1 MLEGRL
7 QRLNNTQI
15 RNAKAQNKPVKLTDG
30 EGLYLLVTSQ
40 GSKHWRLR
48 YRLAGKENVFAIGT
62 YPVIGLKEAREDRTA
77 AKKLIAKGIHPAHN
91 RKLEKIRKSHE
102 HANSFEAVAKE
113 WLLNQADSW
122 TDRTIQQRKSI
133 LKRDVYP
140 EIGTLPIKQVT
151 PAHVLAILKKVE
163 SRAPSIAVIAN
174 QLIGS
179 ISRYAVSTLRAE
191 IDPTNPL
198 RGSLKQIQTQ
208 HKKPLTPEEIPGFM
222 SALEN
227 YPGYFSNKIA
237 LKLVMLTLARSVEML
252 HARWDEFD
260 LDSATWI
267 VPAERMKKRQQH
279 TVPLSRQAVD
289 LLKTLQPLTGKSEYL
304 FPNRSNLTRP
314 VSIGVL
320 WKMVAR
326 MGYQGRFSPH
336 GIRATGSTILN
347 EQGFRADV
355 IERQLAHT
363 ERNKVR
369 ASYNQAEYLKERRAM
384 MQEWA
389 DYLDSLQIHTTKVV
403 NIKGM
408 I

>member
-1 MLEGRL
+1 M
-7 QRLNNTQI
+7 QKLNNTQI
-15 RNAKAQNKPVKLTDG
+15 RNAKTLKTPYKLTDG
-30 EGLYLLVTSQ
+30 EGLYLLVTLQ
-40 GSKHWRLR
+40 GTKHWRLR

-62 YPVIGLKEAREDRTA
+62 YPVIGLSEAREKKIA
-77 AKKLIAKGIHPAHN
+77 AKKLIAKGIHPAHE
-91 RKLEKIRKSHE
+91 RKLEKIRKTHE
-102 HANSFEAVAKE
+102 HANSFEAVAEE
-113 WLLNQADSW
+113 WLSNQADSW
-122 TDRTIQQRKSI
+122 TPRTLLQRKSI
-133 LKRDVYP
+133 LERDVYP
-140 EIGTLPIKQVT
+140 EIGTSPIKQVT

-163 SRAPSIAVIAN
+163 ARAPSIAVIVN
-174 QLIGS
+174 QLIGA
-179 ISRYAVSTLRAE
+179 ISRYAVATLRADS
-191 IDPTNPL
+191 DPTNPL

-222 SALEN
+222 AALED
-227 YPGYFSNKIA
+227 YSGYFSNKIA
-237 LKLVMLTLARSVEML
+237 LKMLMLTLVRTVELL

-260 LDSATWI
+260 LDAATWI
-267 VPAERMKKRQQH
+267 IPAERMKQRQQH

-289 LLKTLQPLTGKSEYL
+289 SLKTLQPLTGKSEYL

-347 EQGFRADV
+347 EQGFRSDV

-369 ASYNQAEYLKERRAM
+369 ASYNQAEYLGERRAM
-384 MQEWA
+384 MQQWA
-389 DYLDSLQIHTTKVV
+389 DYIDGLKSGSEVVPIHAG
-403 NIKGM
+403 KGK
-408 I
+408 

>member
-1 MLEGRL
+1 L
-7 QRLNNTQI
+7 QKLKNTQI
-15 RNAKAQNKPVKLTDG
+15 RNAKALKTPYKITDG
-30 EGLYLLVTSQ
+30 EGLYLLVTPQ

-48 YRLAGKENVFAIGT
+48 YRLAGKENVFAIGS
-62 YPVIGLKEAREDRTA
+62 YSVIGLKEAREKKIA
-77 AKKLIAKGIHPAHN
+77 AKKLIANGIHPAAN
-91 RKLEKIRKSHE
+91 RKLEKIRKTHE

-113 WLLNQADSW
+113 WLTNQADSW
-122 TDRTIQQRKSI
+122 TPRTLQQRKSI
-133 LKRDVYP
+133 LERDVYP
-140 EIGTLPIKQVT
+140 VIGKLPIKQVLPT
-151 PAHVLAILKKVE
+151 HVLAILKKVE
-163 SRAPSIAVIAN
+163 SRAPAIAVIAN

-179 ISRYAVSTLRAE
+179 ISRYAIVTLRADT
-191 IDPTNPL
+191 DPTNPV
-198 RGSLKQIQTQ
+198 RGSLKQIKSK

-227 YPGYFSNKIA
+227 YSGYFSNKVA
-237 LKLVMLTLARSVEML
+237 LKMLMLTLVRTAELL
-252 HARWDEFD
+252 HARWVEFD

-267 VPAERMKKRQQH
+267 IPAERMKQRQQH

-289 LLKTLQPLTGKSEYL
+289 LLKQLQPLTGRSEYL

-326 MGYQGRFSPH
+326 MGYKGRFSPH

-347 EQGFRADV
+347 ENGYRSDV

-369 ASYNQAEYLKERRAM
+369 ASYNQAEYLDERRAM
-384 MQEWA
+384 MQQWA
-389 DYLDSLQIHTTKVV
+389 DYLDSLVHGTNVIAGKFGNKV
-403 NIKGM
+403 
-408 I
+408 

>member
-1 MLEGRL
+1 L
-7 QRLNNTQI
+7 QKLNNTQI
-15 RNAKAQNKPVKLTDG
+15 GNAKAPNKPVKLTDG
-30 EGLYLLVTSQ
+30 EGLYLLVTPQ

-48 YRLAGKENVFAIGT
+48 YRLAGKENVYAIGA
-62 YPVIGLKEAREDRTA
+62 YPVIGLKEAREKKIA
-77 AKKLIAKGIHPAHN
+77 AKKLIAKGIHPAHD
-91 RKLEKIRKSHE
+91 RKLEKIRQAHE

-113 WLLNQADSW
+113 WLTNQADSW
-122 TDRTIQQRKSI
+122 TPRTLQQRQSI
-133 LKRDVYP
+133 LERDVYP

-151 PAHVLAILKKVE
+151 PAHVLAILKNIE

-179 ISRYAVSTLRAE
+179 ISRYAVATLRADT
-191 IDPTNPL
+191 DPTNPL

-222 SALEN
+222 AALEA

-237 LKLVMLTLARSVEML
+237 LKLLILTLVRTVELL
-252 HARWDEFD
+252 HARWGEFD

-267 VPAERMKKRQQH
+267 IPAERMKKRQQH
-279 TVPLSRQAVD
+279 TVPLSKQAVV
-289 LLKTLQPLTGKSEYL
+289 LLEHLRPLTGNSEYL

-320 WKMVAR
+320 WKIVAR
-326 MGYQGRFSPH
+326 MGYQGHFSPH

-355 IERQLAHT
+355 IERQLAHQ
-363 ERNKVR
+363 ERDKTR
-369 ASYNQAEYLKERRAM
+369 ASYNQAEYLKERRLM
-384 MQEWA
+384 MQQWA
-389 DYLDSLQIHTTKVV
+389 DYLDVLVEGGDVV
-403 NIKGM
+403 PIKKKA
-408 I
+408 